1 MLTCMRVVAH
11 LPMCVAITHRRS
23 VQSQIL
29 GDEPTQLVADTP
41 DMISMTS
48 AEHNAGKGDAS
59 PLDLPQ
65 ALPFSPTPVLHPCC
79 SFCLIHTCWQC
90 TQAPLV
96 LHSPVALTEGTPVNS
111 PAPIFAENAGPM
123 HGFAIH
129 VPTDTFTEWPYLPCH
144 DYWHGSPP
152 HHTVCFRF
160 CLSPPLRCCLLHMS
174 CM

>member
-1 MLTCMRVVAH
+1 MCVVAH
-11 LPMCVAITHRRS
+11 LPMCVAIKHRRS

-29 GDEPTQLVADTP
+29 GDESTQLVADTP